1 MRTRHIPMSDWG
13 PSLDQFSRIHHGQPA
28 TVESSAVDLG
38 VQPNVRGL
46 PLLGVTAEPRDPG
59 PPEIQIMLGESP
71 QTLVTHVVADPT
83 RVHLAEWN
91 DDVSATLQIESSDG
105 TLTRVQVGPAS
116 ETLPEGFITDG
127 FYRRL

>member
-28 TVESSAVDLG
+28 TVESSAAGLG

-59 PPEIQIMLGESP
+59 PPEIQIMLGKSP
-71 QTLVTHVVADPT
+71 ETLVTHVVADPA

-91 DDVSATLQIESSDG
+91 DDVSAALQIESTNG
-105 TLTRVQVGPAS
+105 TVTRVQVGPLDQS
-116 ETLPEGFITDG
+116 LPEGFITDG
-127 FYRRL
+127 LYHKP